1 MTSTCPFLDTWTDH
15 THSSYYI
22 DGELPPSDPERGKER
37 PWVTAFGWRRQEWTA
52 IDFLTGWPK
61 ITASH
66 IGCHDE
72 VLWTTLWSIWII
84 LKNGAFKTQRC
95 KYKKF
100 AFFTS
105 VSCAQLPRLEGISC
119 MLYTTIECIQKSA
132 TFMLYIALERPI
144 RWYWFIQKA
153 PIKTLFLLELFV
165 MLVLCSP
172 CIIESE
178 PLQSCE
184 HCSPII
190 TQIQLLQQW

>member
-1 MTSTCPFLDTWTDH
+1 MENYHQVIQKEERKDLEWQQLAEGDRNEQQSISWQVDLNHSQPHRMSWWGTLNNSLKHLD
-15 THSSYYI
+15 YF
-22 DGELPPSDPERGKER
+22 E
-37 PWVTAFGWRRQEWTA
+37 EWG
-52 IDFLTGWPK
+52 FQ
-61 ITASH
+61 
-66 IGCHDE
+66 
-72 VLWTTLWSIWII
+72 
-84 LKNGAFKTQRC
+84 TQRC

-100 AFFTS
+100 SFFTS
-105 VSCAQLPRLEGISC
+105 VSCLQLPRLEGTSC

-153 PIKTLFLLELFV
+153 TIKTLFLLELNA

-172 CIIESE
+172 CIIELE

-184 HCSPII
+184 NCSPII